1 MCFKYEKNIGPI
13 NRIVRLA
20 IGGVLLLSGFYLF
33 GQRPILPFVLALI
46 GIGMIIESAA
56 GFCVWH
62 SIRGTKDM
70 R

>member
-1 MCFKYEKNIGPI
+1 MCFKYTKNIGPI
-13 NRIVRLA
+13 NRIARLA
-20 IGGVLLLSGFYLF
+20 IGGVLLLAGFYLL
-33 GQRPILPFVLALI
+33 GERPILPYALALI
-46 GIGMIIESAA
+46 GVGMIIESAA